1 MLYKNSFLILL
12 FVTLTTLTACEQQP
26 TKTAG
31 KVAPGAPGAEPT
43 WSFAGKTGVGT
54 SYEAYKN
61 KHHSDK
67 AITGEVSKVWFS
79 IAKGVITE
87 TMFGLIHEAQIK
99 ELQLVIV
106 GEDFIDLEMQDTIA
120 TVDYLSKDSDGNPDS
135 LAYKV
140 ITRDKENKY
149 EIEKHI
155 FTHPDRQALYVRI
168 FFRPFAENITPYV
181 MLNPHMANTGI
192 DDYAEVTDYGF
203 HAWENGVG
211 KVVHLSV
218 ASSDLLATRTV
229 GFAGAS
235 DGLSD
240 LQRNRSLD
248 KTYSSTGAAGGNVI
262 LFASLPVEPDGTD
275 LVLGFGETEKQSLI
289 AASATLEAGYQSVL
303 EKYNGEGSHIG
314 WHDYL
319 ASLEHLDA
327 MKANTGDG
335 GALLNVSA
343 MVLKTLEDKTHSGAL
358 IASLSNPWGDTVPAI
373 TSHTGY
379 KAVWPRDFYQ
389 CAMALLA
396 LGDEQTPLVAFE
408 YLKKV
413 QVTENTIGN
422 NGATG
427 WFLQKTHVDGEL
439 EWMAVQLDQTAMPVM
454 LGWKL
459 WQHGIL
465 SNDEITHW
473 YNTMLKPAAD
483 FLVNGGRIDLGWNK
497 EIVTPPRTQQERWE
511 EQAGYS
517 PSSTAAVIAG
527 LVTAADMAKA
537 SGDNESAARYLKT
550 ADNYSAT
557 IEKTMFTTNGRFNH
571 EDGEGGEHVNGKYFL
586 RVTPNTD
593 PDDNEKL
600 FDRNGR
606 GELNEREILDGGFLE
621 LVRYGVRAPN
631 DKYIL
636 DSLPEYD
643 DTTLPHEFRVKYEFI
658 FGDRIYSGWRRYGDD
673 GYGEDAT
680 TGKNYGAGGVMAP
693 GQRGRVWPFFT
704 GERGHY
710 ELALALKGNE
720 TNKKIEEIKNSYVR
734 ALEHFANEG
743 LMLPEQVWD
752 GVGADTRHNYKA
764 GQGTN
769 AATPL
774 AWTHAEYIKLV
785 RSLNDGR
792 IWDGYPIV
800 AERYGHDQIKD

>member
-1 MLYKNSFLILL
+1 MSYKNYFPVFL
-12 FVTLTTLTACEQQP
+12 FVLFTALTACEHEP
-26 TKTAG
+26 ITTANNI
-31 KVAPGAPGAEPT
+31 APGAPGVEPT
-43 WSFAGKTGVGT
+43 WAFAGKTGVGT
-54 SYEAYKN
+54 SYEAYNN
-61 KHHSDK
+61 KHYSDE

-99 ELQLVIV
+99 DLQLVIV
-106 GEDFIDLEMQDTIA
+106 GEDFIDLEMEDTSA
-120 TVDYLSKDSDGNPDS
+120 TVDYLSKDSNGNPNS

-140 ITRDKENKY
+140 VTRDKENKY

-155 FTHPDRQALYVRI
+155 FTHPDQQALYVRI
-168 FFRPFAENITPYV
+168 FFRPFAENITPYF

-192 DDYAEVTDYGF
+192 DDYAEVTGYGF
-203 HAWENGVG
+203 HAWETGAE
-211 KVVHLSV
+211 KAVHLSV
-218 ASSDLLATRTV
+218 VASDLLATKTV
-229 GFAGAS
+229 GFAGVS
-235 DGLSD
+235 DGLRD
-240 LQRNRSLD
+240 LRQDNSLD
-248 KTYSSTGAAGGNVI
+248 EIYSSTGTTGGNVI
-262 LFASLPVEPDGTD
+262 LFAALPVEPNGMD
-275 LVLGFGETEKQSLI
+275 LVLGFGATEKQSLN
-289 AASATLEAGYQSVL
+289 AAKTTLEEGYQTVL
-303 EKYNGEGSHIG
+303 AKYNGEGNHIG

-343 MVLKTLEDKTHSGAL
+343 MVLKTLEDKTYSGAL
-358 IASLSNPWGDTVPAI
+358 IASLSNPWGDSVPAI

-396 LGDEQTPLVAFE
+396 LGDKQTPQVAFE

-413 QVTENTIGN
+413 QVTENTPGN

-459 WQHGIL
+459 WQQGVL
-465 SNDEITHW
+465 SNDEMTYW

-483 FLVNGGRIDLGWNK
+483 FLVRGGKIDLGWNN
-497 EIVTPPRTQQERWE
+497 ELVTPPRTQQERWE
-511 EQAGYS
+511 EQTGYS
-517 PSSTAAVIAG
+517 PSTTAAVIAG

-550 ADNYSAT
+550 ADSYSAT
-557 IEKTMFTTNGRFNH
+557 IEKTLFTTRGRFDH
-571 EDGEGGEHVNGKYFL
+571 ASGEGGEHANGKYFL
-586 RVTPNTD
+586 RITPNSN
-593 PDDNEKL
+593 PNDNEKL

-606 GELNEREILDGGFLE
+606 GELNEYEILDGGFLE
-621 LVRYGVRAPN
+621 LVRYGVRAPD

-643 DTTLPHEFRVKYEFI
+643 DTTLPHEFRVKYEFEFDGVI
-658 FGDRIYSGWRRYGDD
+658 FPGWRRYGDD
-673 GYGEDAT
+673 GYGEDAN
-680 TGKNYGAGGVMAP
+680 TGENYGAGGMMSS

-710 ELALALKGNE
+710 ELALALIGNE
-720 TNKKIEEIKNSYVR
+720 TNKRTEEIKKVYVR

-752 GVGADTRHNYKA
+752 GVGADTKHGYEA

-774 AWTHAEYIKLV
+774 AWTHAEYVKLV
-785 RSLNDGR
+785 RSLSDKKV
-792 IWDGYPIV
+792 WDGYPIV
-800 AERYGHDQIKD
+800 AKRYGDSGIND